1 MNTNINIFENP
12 QHYREE
18 LLNVKLFDLK
28 QRKEING
35 KSLICVFF
43 TAYCGVGCPFCFFHS
58 PHTQKENNEF
68 ISRENHF
75 SKKAVDKFIEF
86 ANDANVGYLQI
97 SGGGEPFLEFDAI
110 LKCIETI
117 KAERIILVTSGFW
130 AYNESNTEKYLKKL
144 YNSLS
149 MNPISPRLTIR
160 VSISEYHSIKLKEKP
175 LVNLINIFE
184 KKYRNAKKFTLQL
197 KFFEGDHALEK
208 YLNEYFPGYKLSLI
222 EDNGTDDEK
231 YIKVMPWKYRLKLK
245 SGYEIILGKSRI
257 FKSNLRPNINNKK
270 SIIESENIYDTDLQ
284 LSQKDY
290 PSIIHN
296 FDGKVGF
303 DWIVEYNGNVC
314 TWQNRVQDNL
324 LNIYEDDY
332 NTVVNSTLDDLL
344 TYSYIDKGSK
354 YRESIV
360 NEISPRTVSLMK
372 SVNIRDYAGTLLFAD
387 EKIRLYYNIRVI
399 QDYLSEHKINI
410 RNLNKLSQELV
421 AAINVDKKMLQKMY
435 ELSEYSVLNQEFEL
449 PVCSETLHDFLELVK
464 LGHYELNEND
474 IEKAI
479 KKYNDITESE
489 KIESLDDIII
499 KDDMEVER
507 RLTKRMMTRKKIKNE
522 AKEITYY
529 LCRHGETNWNV
540 ENRIKGQ
547 IEDLKTTFTDRGN
560 KQIISLKNK
569 LSEEKIEAIFS
580 SDLHRTKETTKI
592 INENSNLPIYYCENF
607 RGLNMGDFQGG
618 LMSDFLNNEVV
629 KKAFIDYN
637 FIIPGGE
644 SINQLNA
651 RYIKG
656 LDIIR
661 DNYSYDKVAII
672 SHGAAISNIKSKISG
687 EKYEDIDYCVIKYYN
702 NNYTVVESGKYI

>member
-1 MNTNINIFENP
+1 MSDSINIFENP
-12 QHYREE
+12 QYYREQ
-18 LLNVKLFDLK
+18 LLKINLFDIN
-28 QRKEING
+28 QRKKIDG

-58 PHTQKENNEF
+58 PTSRKEKNEF
-68 ISRENHF
+68 ISKENHF
-75 SKKAVDKFIEF
+75 SKEAVDKFIKF

-130 AYNESNTEKYLKKL
+130 AYNEINAEKYLKEL

-149 MNPISPRLTIR
+149 KNPITPRLTIR

-175 LVNLINIFE
+175 LVNLINIFD
-184 KKYRNAKKFTLQL
+184 KKYKNKKNFTLQL

-208 YLNEYFPGYKLSLI
+208 YLNDYFPGYKLFLI
-222 EDNGTDDEK
+222 ENNGTDDEK
-231 YIKVMPWKYRLKLK
+231 YIKVMPWKYKLKLK
-245 SGYEIILGKSRI
+245 SGYEVILGKSRI
-257 FKSNLRPNINNKK
+257 FKSNLRPNINDRQ

-296 FDGKVGF
+296 FDGKIGF

-332 NTVVNSTLDDLL
+332 DTVVNNTLNDLL

-399 QDYLSEHKINI
+399 QDYLSENKINI
-410 RNLNKLSQELV
+410 STLNQLSQELV
-421 AAINVDKKMLQKMY
+421 DTINLNKKTLQKMY
-435 ELSEYSVLNQEFEL
+435 QDSEYSILNQEFKL
-449 PVCSETLHDFLELVK
+449 PVSSETLHDFLELVK
-464 LGHYELNEND
+464 LGHYELNKSD

-479 KKYNDITESE
+479 KRYNDITEAK
-489 KIESLDDIII
+489 KIKSLDDIIV
-499 KDDMEVER
+499 KNDMEVER
-507 RLTKRMMTRKKIKNE
+507 RLTKRMMTRKKIKTE
-522 AKEITYY
+522 EKEITYY
-529 LCRHGETNWNV
+529 ICRHGETNWNV

-560 KQIISLKNK
+560 KQIVNLKNR
-569 LSEEKIEAIFS
+569 LFDEKIEAIFT
-580 SDLHRTKETTKI
+580 SDLYRTKETTKI
-592 INENSNLPIYYCENF
+592 INENSKLPIDYCENF
-607 RGLNMGDFQGG
+607 RGLNMGKFQGG
-618 LMSDFLNNEVV
+618 LMSDFLNNESV
-629 KKAFIDYN
+629 KKAFVDYD
-637 FIIPGGE
+637 FVIPGGE
-644 SINQLNA
+644 SINQLNS

-661 DNYSYDKVAII
+661 DNYNYDKVAII

-687 EKYEDIDYCVIKYYN
+687 EKYEDIDYCIIKYYN
-702 NNYTVVESGKYI
+702 NKYTIVESGKYI

>member
-1 MNTNINIFENP
+1 MKLVNIFENP
-12 QHYREE
+12 QHYRNE
-18 LLNVKLFDLK
+18 LLNASLFDIK

-43 TAYCGVGCPFCFFHS
+43 TSYCGVGCPFCFFHS
-58 PHTQKENNEF
+58 PHSQKEKNEF

-75 SKKAVDKFIEF
+75 SKEAVDKFIKF
-86 ANDANVGYLQI
+86 ANDADVGYLQM

-110 LKCIETI
+110 LKCIENI

-130 AYNESNTEKYLKKL
+130 AYNEINTEKYLNEL

-149 MNPISPRLTIR
+149 KNPINPRLTIR

-175 LVNLINIFE
+175 LVNLINIFD
-184 KKYRNAKKFTLQL
+184 KKYKNEKHFTLQL
-197 KFFEGDHALEK
+197 KFFEGDYALEK
-208 YLNEYFPGYKLSLI
+208 YLNENFPGYKLSLI
-222 EDNGTDDEK
+222 EVNGTDDEK
-231 YIKVMPWKYRLKLK
+231 YIKVMPWKYKLKLK

-257 FKSNLRPNINNKK
+257 FKSNLRPNINDKK
-270 SIIESENIYDTDLQ
+270 GIIESENIYDTDLQ

-290 PSIIHN
+290 PSIVCN
-296 FDGKVGF
+296 SDGKVGF

-332 NTVVNSTLDDLL
+332 NTIVNSTLNDLL

-399 QDYLSEHKINI
+399 QDYLLENKINI
-410 RNLNKLSQELV
+410 SNLNKLSQELMT
-421 AAINVDKKMLQKMY
+421 AINMDKKMLKKKY
-435 ELSEYSVLNQEFEL
+435 ESSKYSVLSQELKL
-449 PVCSETLHDFLELVK
+449 PISSETLHDFLELVK
-464 LGHYELNEND
+464 LGHYELNESN

-479 KKYNDITESE
+479 KKYNDITVYE

-499 KDDMEVER
+499 KNNMEVER
-507 RLTKRMMTRKKIKNE
+507 RLTKRMMERKKIKNE
-522 AKEITYY
+522 KKEITYY
-529 LCRHGETNWNV
+529 LFRHGETNWNV
-540 ENRIKGQ
+540 KNCIKGQ

-569 LSEEKIEAIFS
+569 ILYEKIDAIFT
-580 SDLHRTKETTKI
+580 SDLYRAKETTKI
-592 INENSNLPIYYCENF
+592 ITENSKLPIYYCENF
-607 RGLNMGDFQGG
+607 RGLNMGIFQGG
-618 LMSDFLNNEVV
+618 LMSDFLNNESV
-629 KKAFIDYN
+629 KKAFVDYD
-637 FIIPGGE
+637 FVIPGGE
-644 SINQLNA
+644 SINQLNS

-661 DNYSYDKVAII
+661 DNYNYDKVAII

-687 EKYEDIDYCVIKYYN
+687 EKYEDIDYCIIKYYN
-702 NNYTVVESGKYI
+702 NKYVIVASGKYI

>member
-1 MNTNINIFENP
+1 MNYSINIFENP
-12 QHYREE
+12 QLYRNQ
-18 LLNVKLFDLK
+18 LLKASLFDVK
-28 QRKEING
+28 QRKQIAG

-58 PHTQKENNEF
+58 PQSHKEKNEF

-75 SKKAVDKFIEF
+75 SNEAVDKFIKF

-97 SGGGEPFLEFDAI
+97 SGGGEPFLDFDAI
-110 LKCIETI
+110 LKCVETI

-130 AYNESNTEKYLKKL
+130 AYNEINAEKYLKKL

-149 MNPISPRLTIR
+149 KNPIKPRLTIR
-160 VSISEYHSIKLKEKP
+160 VSISEYHSIKLEEKP
-175 LVNLINIFE
+175 LVNLINIFD
-184 KKYRNAKKFTLQL
+184 KKYKNEKNFTLQL
-197 KFFEGDHALEK
+197 KFFEGDRVLEK

-231 YIKVMPWKYRLKLK
+231 YIKVMPWKYKLKLK
-245 SGYEIILGKSRI
+245 TGYEIILGKSRI

-270 SIIESENIYDTDLQ
+270 SIIESENIYDTDLR

-290 PSIIHN
+290 PSIVCN
-296 FDGKVGF
+296 SDGKMGF

-324 LNIYEDDY
+324 LNIYEDNYD
-332 NTVVNSTLDDLL
+332 TVVNSTLDDLL

-399 QDYLSEHKINI
+399 QDYLLEHKINI
-410 RNLNKLSQELV
+410 NDLNKLSQELV
-421 AAINVDKKMLQKMY
+421 AAINMDKKMLKKMY
-435 ELSEYSVLNQEFEL
+435 ESSKYSVLTQELKL
-449 PVCSETLHDFLELVK
+449 PISSETLHDFLELVK
-464 LGHYELNEND
+464 LGHYELNESD
-474 IEKAI
+474 IEQAI
-479 KKYNDITESE
+479 KKYNEITECK

-499 KDDMEVER
+499 KNDMEVER
-507 RLTKRMMTRKKIKNE
+507 RLTKRMMTRKKIKDE
-522 AKEITYY
+522 SKEMVYY
-529 LCRHGETNWNV
+529 LFRHGETNWNV
-540 ENRIKGQ
+540 EKRIKGQ

-569 LSEEKIEAIFS
+569 ILDEKIDAVFT
-580 SDLHRTKETTKI
+580 SDLYRTKETTKI
-592 INENSNLPIYYCENF
+592 ITENSKLPIYYCENF
-607 RGLNMGDFQGG
+607 RGLNMGNFQGG
-618 LMSDFLNNEVV
+618 LMSDFLNNESV
-629 KKAFIDYN
+629 KKAFVDYD
-637 FIIPGGE
+637 FVIPGGE
-644 SINQLNA
+644 SINQLNS

-687 EKYEDIDYCVIKYYN
+687 EKYEDIDYCIIKYYN
-702 NNYTVVESGKYI
+702 NKYTVVEFGKYI

>member
-1 MNTNINIFENP
+1 MDNSINIFKNP
-12 QHYREE
+12 QYYRDQ
-18 LLNVKLFDLK
+18 LLKVNLFDIK
-28 QRKEING
+28 KRKKIDG

-43 TAYCGVGCPFCFFHS
+43 TSYCGVGCPFCFFHS
-58 PHTQKENNEF
+58 PHSKKEKNEF

-75 SKKAVDKFIEF
+75 SKEAVDKFIKF

-130 AYNESNTEKYLKKL
+130 AYNEVNTEKYLKDL
-144 YNSLS
+144 HNSLS
-149 MNPISPRLTIR
+149 KNPIKPRLTIR

-175 LVNLINIFE
+175 FVNLINIFE
-184 KKYRNAKKFTLQL
+184 KKYRNEKNFTLQL
-197 KFFEGDHALEK
+197 KFFEGDCTLEK
-208 YLNEYFPGYKLSLI
+208 YLNKYFLGYKLSLI
-222 EDNGTDDEK
+222 EDNGTDDDK
-231 YIKVMPWKYRLKLK
+231 YIKVMPWKYKLKLK
-245 SGYEIILGKSRI
+245 SGYEVILGKSRI
-257 FKSNLRPNINNKK
+257 FKSNLRPNINDKK

-290 PSIIHN
+290 PSIVHN
-296 FDGKVGF
+296 YDGKIGF

-332 NTVVNSTLDDLL
+332 DTVVNSTLDDLL

-399 QDYLSEHKINI
+399 QDYLSEQKINI
-410 RNLNKLSQELV
+410 SNLNTLSQELV
-421 AAINVDKKMLQKMY
+421 AAINMDVNTLKKMY
-435 ELSEYSVLNQEFEL
+435 ESSEYSVFNQEIKL

-479 KKYNDITESE
+479 KKYNDITEYE
-489 KIESLDDIII
+489 KIESLNDIII
-499 KDDMEVER
+499 RDDMEVER
-507 RLTKRMMTRKKIKNE
+507 RLTKRLMTRKKIKNE
-522 AKEITYY
+522 KKEIVYY
-529 LCRHGETNWNV
+529 LFRHGETNWNV
-540 ENRIKGQ
+540 EKRIKGQ

-560 KQIISLKNK
+560 KQIISLKK
-569 LSEEKIEAIFS
+569 KILDEKIEAIFT
-580 SDLHRTKETTKI
+580 SDLYRTKETTKI
-592 INENSNLPIYYCENF
+592 ITENSKLPIYYCENF
-607 RGLNMGDFQGG
+607 RGLNMGNFQGG
-618 LMSDFLNNEVV
+618 LMNDFLNNESV
-629 KKAFIDYN
+629 KKAFVDYD
-637 FIIPGGE
+637 FVIPGGE
-644 SINQLNA
+644 SINQLNS

-661 DNYSYDKVAII
+661 DNYNYDKVAII

-687 EKYEDIDYCVIKYYN
+687 EKYEDIDYCIIKYCN
-702 NNYTVVESGKYI
+702 NKYTIIASGKYI